1 MRLFDGWS
9 ATGETRFDSKVRRS
23 VERRIYCAGWRGIL
37 ALPDSLDSNRFQ
49 KRPQY
54 ARGSRGTD
62 RGNQEISKV
71 TGLLIMKTT
80 IKTIDSAGQVA
91 DDRHERDPHS
101 HDRDDDNH
109 AQHGHDHET
118 GTAEYVSLAT
128 SDWLATVPALG

>member
-1 MRLFDGWS
+1 
-9 ATGETRFDSKVRRS
+9 
-23 VERRIYCAGWRGIL
+23 
-37 ALPDSLDSNRFQ
+37 
-49 KRPQY
+49 
-54 ARGSRGTD
+54 
-62 RGNQEISKV
+62 
-71 TGLLIMKTT
+71 MKTT